1 MAQTDTTA
9 RIAALQDFLKNYA
22 SSPFRPAVYSRLC
35 DLLERKSPDQSAAFL
50 SEHLQSERDPA
61 SRGRIYYA
69 QYTHAK
75 DHAPGEVGTV
85 IQALENDASP
95 DANVYNMV
103 AWDLVEQGT
112 RLDDAVKLASI
123 GADKA
128 PDSLSKA
135 EVLDTKGWAQFTKG
149 DYREAAG
156 TLELAVGLGP
166 KEEDI
171 RGHLAEACDKAGDA
185 ARARDL
191 YAGLLVAHEDPQ
203 MRSRLEA
210 LVRQTGGSAKN
221 VFQKIDADRKAQAR
235 PAADFALQDYDGKEI
250 QFAGA
255 TRGRSCCSTSGI
267 RPEDLAVRS
276 FRTCKTCRSSMRS
289 RASPSSRSRPPIAP
303 SSRASSPIRSERASP
318 SSRIPRRS
326 AAPFSTCAPHPPP
339 S

>member
-1 MAQTDTTA
+1 MSAQILTLGMKEFAGAAHARRAGAPSRLLVAAAAILMFAAGCGERGKTANTEGGKKTAAAVSDTAAYHGAMAQTDTTA

-255 TRGRSCCSTSGI
+255 TRGKVVLL
-267 RPEDLAVRS
+267 D
-276 FRTCKTCRSSMRS
+276 FW
-289 RASPSSRSRPPIAP
+289 
-303 SSRASSPIRSERASP
+303 
-318 SSRIPRRS
+318 
-326 AAPFSTCAPHPPP
+326 HPT
-339 S
+339 